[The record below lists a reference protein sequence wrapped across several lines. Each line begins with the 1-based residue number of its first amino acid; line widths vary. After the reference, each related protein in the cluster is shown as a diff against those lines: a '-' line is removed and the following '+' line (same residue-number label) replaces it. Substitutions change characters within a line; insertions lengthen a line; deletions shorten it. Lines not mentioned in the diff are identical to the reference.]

1 MPDNTIDSFETVTYE
16 QAVTILRRH
25 ADQDVT
31 LITSPFPGMSLQF
44 GGTLFTQ
51 NEEPFAFAVMA
62 DERFSVTV
70 MPFPNC
76 IFQIP
81 SEKPEIDTLMCAFA
95 GPEPGDEVM
104 MWMVRFA

>member
-1 MPDNTIDSFETVTYE
+1 MPDNTIDSFETITYE
-16 QAVTILRRH
+16 QAVSILRRH
-25 ADQDVT
+25 ADKDVM
-31 LITSPFPGMSLQF
+31 LITSPFPGMSIQI
-44 GGTLFTQ
+44 GGALFVQ
-51 NEEPFAFAVMA
+51 NEEPFAFAVVA
-62 DERFSVTV
+62 DERLSVTV

-81 SEKPEIDTLMCAFA
+81 TGATDVDTLMCAFA